1 MRPQTPRF
9 TLVLPNAFRR
19 DGRTQEVWLDT

>member
-9 TLVLPNAFRR
+9 TLALGNAFRR